1 MNKEPMIISIQAE
14 AEEAAV
20 AEPTLSEAYSEG
32 ENLGL
37 DETPRR
43 REESAR
49 NATLEQEED
58 SARETDAEEKIK
70 IRRSPTMAEA
80 LDGTEIPEE
89 IVDAIPENLRR
100 FSKNG
105 IAAALGVLGLSEAD
119 LQNEQI
125 ANIVEMQLEAEEA
138 DNPKDDDPE
147 VEQAEK
153 KDATKPEQQ
162 AMPLPKS
169 LEELANS
176 PDGPA
181 KIKELNEH
189 VAAVY
194 ERSKLSNEPVMLDIF
209 AKGLAATLQTP
220 PEAMPQLRETVEML
234 GYAGQ
239 ALIESAM
246 PRMLPDLINSY
257 MRQNFEPIL
266 NHFVPG
272 ISEAFNSAQADRC
285 WNEIRSEND
294 NFADLPDF
302 ESKEFVELR
311 GKIRAA
317 QPWIDSW
324 DPDPK
329 MTPLQ
334 ALKAK
339 AGLFARLAVG
349 ERVDQKKIQ
358 QTISDALV
366 TGRRSAE
373 KSTRRVSTQR
383 MLGRGRTAGSIGDL
397 KERSGLMEAFNAQ
410 HGRDKDGI

>member
-311 GKIRAA
+311 EKIRAA
-317 QPWIDSW
+317 QPW
-324 DPDPK
+324 K
-329 MTPLQ
+329 
-334 ALKAK
+334 
-339 AGLFARLAVG
+339 
-349 ERVDQKKIQ
+349 
-358 QTISDALV
+358 
-366 TGRRSAE
+366 
-373 KSTRRVSTQR
+373 
-383 MLGRGRTAGSIGDL
+383 
-397 KERSGLMEAFNAQ
+397 
-410 HGRDKDGI
+410 